1 MSDIEKRQTFREG
14 INWGGLQPQDHLKI
28 LD

>member
-1 MSDIEKRQTFREG
+1 MSDIEKTQTFREG
-14 INWGGLQPQDHLKI
+14 IGQSGLQPQDHLKI